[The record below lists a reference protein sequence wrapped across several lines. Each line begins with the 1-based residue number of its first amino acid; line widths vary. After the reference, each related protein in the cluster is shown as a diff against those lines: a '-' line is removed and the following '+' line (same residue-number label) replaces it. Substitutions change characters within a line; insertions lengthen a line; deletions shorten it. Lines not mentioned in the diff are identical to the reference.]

1 MKTGKVFVNTSQ
13 QTSDNVSVTTNQ
25 SSRNENVPAETPS
38 VGAIPESN
46 GWQGYHVQFANI
58 TEMQNLILL
67 DNQSTEHVFCN
78 SKLLAN
84 IREAD
89 KSLMLSTNGGI
100 FKCNMI
106 ADTNH
111 VGEVYFNE
119 KGLTNIL
126 RMSQMEKV
134 CKITYDDE
142 EKVFW
147 AHVSPTKSIP
157 FCKTSFG
164 LYAYNPFEES
174 TNYQFITTME
184 ENRKFYTER
193 QFQRAKKARELYY
206 SLGTPSLKDFK
217 TMVTMN
223 FIKNNPISLEDIKLA
238 ESIFGPDIGSLK
250 RKTTRKKPVPV
261 VSDYMEIPRELIQS
275 QQDVILCMDTMQ
287 INGLYFLT
295 TVSRN
300 IVYRTTEWVPNK
312 TTKAYRSA
320 LDNVFHVYN
329 MAGFKIKSIHCDNEY
344 RSLMQELE
352 SSCEVKMNYASAQE
366 HVPEIER
373 SIRVIKERFCAS
385 FYRLPFTQLP
395 AIMIKILAMESTKK
409 LNFFPSANG
418 ISPYYSPRMI
428 IHHETL
434 DYNKH
439 CLIPFGSYVQAHNE
453 PAPSNSQLPR
463 TLDCIYLRYMNN
475 KQGGHELLDLR
486 TGSTIHRRVV
496 TQVQNG

>member
-1 MKTGKVFVNTSQ
+1 ME
-13 QTSDNVSVTTNQ
+13 D
-25 SSRNENVPAETPS
+25 
-38 VGAIPESN
+38 
-46 GWQGYHVQFANI
+46 H
-58 TEMQNLILL
+58 
-67 DNQSTEHVFCN
+67 
-78 SKLLAN
+78 
-84 IREAD
+84 
-89 KSLMLSTNGGI
+89 

-111 VGEVYFNE
+111 VGEVYFNK

-126 RMSQMEKV
+126 SMSQMEKV

-142 EKVFW
+142 KKVFW

-174 TNYQFITTME
+174 NNYQFITTME

-217 TMVTMN
+217 AMVTMN

-250 RKTTRKKPVPV
+250 GKTTRKKPVPV
-261 VSDYMEIPRELIQS
+261 VSDYIEILRDLIQA

-295 TVSRN
+295 TVSRK
-300 IVYRTTEWVPNK
+300 IMYRTTEWVPNK
-312 TTKAYRSA
+312 TAKAYRIA
-320 LDNVFHVYN
+320 LDSVFRVYN

-344 RSLMQELE
+344 CSLMQELE
-352 SSCEVKMNYASAQE
+352 SIHEVKMNYASAQG

-373 SIRVIKERFCAS
+373 SIRVIKERFRAT
-385 FYRLPFTQLP
+385 FHRLPFTQLP
-395 AIMIKILAMESTKK
+395 AIMIKIWLWKALK
-409 LNFFPSANG
+409 N
-418 ISPYYSPRMI
+418 
-428 IHHETL
+428 
-434 DYNKH
+434 
-439 CLIPFGSYVQAHNE
+439 
-453 PAPSNSQLPR
+453 
-463 TLDCIYLRYMNN
+463 
-475 KQGGHELLDLR
+475 
-486 TGSTIHRRVV
+486 
-496 TQVQNG
+496 